1 MALKPF
7 RFPLNSNFLLSLGQQ
22 DMSWSSLQ
30 QATAYNR
37 TGDFK
42 MYLTLMEG
50 DLVSN
55 KEDSKIPNYCKST
68 AAGKLQF
75 QSYETSV
82 YSKMMIWFMMTLIER
97 PNRLPSHIPY
107 IYNFIFIPAYYTW
120 LKQYFSL
127 YSQDSLIKQW
137 SELTPFLNKVSPIA
151 PYVNGPISLLM
162 WLTAYWFLQES
173 SKGFRVQ
180 FSLESSGSNI
190 YAQLQL
196 SEGEINKI

>member
-1 MALKPF
+1 M
-7 RFPLNSNFLLSLGQQ
+7 
-22 DMSWSSLQ
+22 
-30 QATAYNR
+30 
-37 TGDFK
+37 
-42 MYLTLMEG
+42 
-50 DLVSN
+50 
-55 KEDSKIPNYCKST
+55 
-68 AAGKLQF
+68 
-75 QSYETSV
+75 
-82 YSKMMIWFMMTLIER
+82 
-97 PNRLPSHIPY
+97 
-107 IYNFIFIPAYYTW
+107 
-120 LKQYFSL
+120 

-196 SEGEINKI
+196 SEGEIDLWRMKSKGQHGITEKNQLGTLIHVLLPGTPCMPGTVPMPWATVTENRQTRSSFIKTYSLVLLILKPQLFLVHSLWEHFLYTYLFWLKLVHHRAIFLKMLIRRSVFCFH